1 MAEKV
6 STGGRGAL
14 FPFTLLFG
22 ALYAS
27 FGVMSPFLPT
37 LLQDRGLTAKEIGVV
52 LALST
57 VARLVSGPL
66 AGRTADLLAALR
78 GVFATFALAAALSG
92 LGYVPA
98 HAFWTVLAVGVLYAA
113 MLAPLT
119 TIADALALAAAGSAG
134 EASRGRAHSRNVR
147 QLALSPIPGNLT
159 LSMRQVWGLSPLTPW
174 RPFGPRRKGSGPLLG
189 CEWISLDAI

>member
-6 STGGRGAL
+6 STGGRGGL

-78 GVFATFALAAALSG
+78 PIKQIVQPAIGALQPLSVF
-92 LGYVPA
+92 
-98 HAFWTVLAVGVLYAA
+98 
-113 MLAPLT
+113 
-119 TIADALALAAAGSAG
+119 
-134 EASRGRAHSRNVR
+134 RN
-147 QLALSPIPGNLT
+147 
-159 LSMRQVWGLSPLTPW
+159 QVS
-174 RPFGPRRKGSGPLLG
+174 
-189 CEWISLDAI
+189 